1 MDLLSDT
8 AMGNFQT
15 PALQID
21 AGVAVTSLQRP
32 AKWA

>member
-1 MDLLSDT
+1 
-8 AMGNFQT
+8 MGTFET

>member
-1 MDLLSDT
+1 
-8 AMGNFQT
+8 MGNFET